1 MIPRLLRSQSA
12 LTKVSVLVAVLFLN
26 NLKTGGC
33 GGVDAFFHNQEPEN
47 IYAPI
52 NNAGLLINQ
61 LLVSTANFSSLLD
74 HNIDHIRRPVGD
86 YPSLEERS
94 DYDDHDYEDNYGRHY
109 LGSDFAV
116 RATINCV
123 SFVS

>member
-12 LTKVSVLVAVLFLN
+12 VTKHSVLVAVLFLN
-26 NLKTGGC
+26 NLINRGS
-33 GGVDAFFHNQEPEN
+33 GVDAFFHNQEPEN

-116 RATINCV
+116 RATINCI